1 MIIYTYCTAKCKFWH
16 FNKEVLIYTLANKQE
31 LLKENKRAK
40 SRRIGTHLL
49 SSIFLNYRLGRGALF
64 SETKKRT
71 VSKNEAQTTKHAEG
85 IYRPTGL
92 TKDFFILENTVFQE
106 KIQKLKTVFFFGDHL
121 FLHQFFPMKMVISKK
136 KKICCQ

>member
-1 MIIYTYCTAKCKFWH
+1 MCKFWH
-16 FNKEVLIYTLANKQE
+16 FNKKVLIYTLANKQE

-49 SSIFLNYRLGRGALF
+49 SSIFLNYRFGRGAIF
-64 SETKKRT
+64 SWTKKT

-85 IYRPTGL
+85 IYRPSGL
-92 TKDFFILENTVFQE
+92 TKDFFISENTIFRE
-106 KIQKLKTVFFFGDHL
+106 KIQKLKTVFFLWRPLVFAPILPYENGDL
-121 FLHQFFPMKMVISKK
+121 K